1 MYKTNHE
8 LRSGL
13 ESPPKFSFD
22 FVLPLTSLLL
32 GLYGALLIYSATGV
46 GEFQLTQDPY
56 FYLRRQIL
64 FLIVGLILFFVVTV
78 FNYAVL
84 RGVWVWIYL
93 LNFLGLTFLLF
104 YGQEVHGSRSWLGW
118 GSYGIQPSEF
128 AKILI
133 IITFAAFLS
142 DRKGQIKSLK
152 DVILSLIHVGIPI
165 ALILMQ
171 PDIGTSLVY
180 IAILLGM
187 MFVAGIRA
195 SYLIGFG
202 IMGSAGVVVMVSLG
216 LVKEYIVKRLIVFL
230 NPAIDPLGVGYA
242 LNQSR
247 IAIGS
252 GELWGKG
259 PFLGSQTH
267 LNFVPE
273 QHTDF
278 IFSVLGE
285 ELGFM
290 GALFL
295 FLLYGLV
302 IWRCLAIA
310 RKSRDLFG
318 IYICVGVVSMLVFQI
333 FINVGMTIG
342 IMPIAGLPL
351 PFLSYGGSSL
361 ISTLL
366 GLGLVENVYI
376 YRQTL

>member
-1 MYKTNHE
+1 MYETNHE

-13 ESPPKFSFD
+13 GSPPKFSFD
-22 FVLPLTSLLL
+22 FVLPLASLLL

-46 GEFQLTQDPY
+46 GEFWLTQDPY
-56 FYLRRQIL
+56 FYLKRQIL
-64 FLIVGLILFFVVTV
+64 FLIVGLTLFFVVTI

-84 RGVWVWIYL
+84 RGVWIWIYF
-93 LNFLGLTFLLF
+93 LNLAGLSLVHFF
-104 YGQEVHGSRSWLGW
+104 GQEVHGSRSWLGW
-118 GSYGIQPSEF
+118 GGYGIQPSEF
-128 AKILI
+128 GKIVLI
-133 IITFAAFLS
+133 ITLAAFLS
-142 DRKGQIKSLK
+142 NRKGESRSLK
-152 DVILSLIHVGIPI
+152 DVILSLIHVGMPI
-165 ALILMQ
+165 VLILRE
-171 PDIGTSLVY
+171 PDIGMSLVY
-180 IAILLGM
+180 LAILLGM
-187 MFVAGIRA
+187 MFVAGIRS
-195 SYLIGFG
+195 SYLIGLG
-202 IMGSAGVVVMVSLG
+202 IMGSAGVVAMVSLG
-216 LVKEYIVKRLIVFL
+216 LVKEHIVKRLIVFL
-230 NPAIDPLGVGYA
+230 NPAFDPLGAGYA
-242 LNQSR
+242 LDQSK

-259 PFLGSQTH
+259 LFLGSQTH

-290 GALFL
+290 GALLL
-295 FLLYGLV
+295 FLLYGLL
-302 IWRCLAIA
+302 IWRCLAVA

-333 FINVGMTIG
+333 FINVGMAIG

-376 YRQTL
+376 HRQTL